1 MPRVAMDPRGWGSR
15 YREGDH
21 RRGGAWEGL
30 AAAAWRVTA
39 LVVGLAVTGCGG
51 TLYAVSSANASARL
65 AEAKA
70 LHAERLA
77 PYEYHYAEE
86 HLRAAM
92 EEAALAD
99 YGDAIDFADTAA
111 EYASKAIKL
120 AKRAQQEGS
129 R

>member
-1 MPRVAMDPRGWGSR
+1 MDPRDGGSR
-15 YREGDH
+15 HRGGD
-21 RRGGAWEGL
+21 RRGARTQF
-30 AAAAWRVTA
+30 AAAAAGAVA
-39 LVVGLAVTGCGG
+39 AVVSLGAMGCGG
-51 TLYAVSSANASARL
+51 TLYAVSTANASARL